1 MNEMKWMKWNTSSTD
16 RVPRMARKCPSSV
29 CRIVSCTSCDDLP
42 KNCSLAVC
50 SSSLA
55 VIILHCATPVTCA
68 RQLIKLVNSISVFL
82 NRLTL
87 GRLTVSGTPCAVS
100 TCSQT
105 GFSVITWIFKK
116 SSSYHTFMIH
126 KQKYVSIHL
135 QRVGNI
141 RWTNGR
147 SPLIKR
153 CPWKI

>member
-1 MNEMKWMKWNTSSTD
+1 MNEMKYLFDGQSAQNGSQVSLERLQDRELHFLRRFAQELLAGRLQQLLGGHYLALCHSRHLRSS
-16 RVPRMARKCPSSV
+16 
-29 CRIVSCTSCDDLP
+29 I
-42 KNCSLAVC
+42 NQ
-50 SSSLA
+50 
-55 VIILHCATPVTCA
+55 A
-68 RQLIKLVNSISVFL
+68 RQFNFRFL

-105 GFSVITWIFKK
+105 GFSVITWIFKN

-153 CPWKI
+153 WPWKI